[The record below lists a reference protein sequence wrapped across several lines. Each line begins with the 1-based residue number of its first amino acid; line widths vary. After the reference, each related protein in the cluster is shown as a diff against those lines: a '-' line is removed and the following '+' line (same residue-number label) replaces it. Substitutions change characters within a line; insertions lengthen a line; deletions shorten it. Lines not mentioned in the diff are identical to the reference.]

1 MIKDL
6 DAAQVRR
13 FILNAIEEERLPEGA
28 KLPTERSL
36 VEQLNVTRNAVR
48 NALAALESEGHI
60 RRRVGSGT
68 FVARHSEHHRGD
80 TSAVGPHPAE
90 FSPRQLVEAR
100 ITVEPQIA
108 SLAALNA
115 TKADFDRLEE
125 CARNYHRADT
135 VADFDV
141 ADATFHA
148 TIARATNNPL
158 LVRIYQEITIAQ
170 TAADWGGLR
179 HRFLTAERRAASRIE
194 HDRILEALRMRD
206 RNEAAEAVGF
216 HLHEIAAALLRG

>member
-13 FILNAIEEERLPEGA
+13 FILNAIEEEQLPEGA

-36 VEQLNVTRNAVR
+36 VERLNVSRSAVR
-48 NALAALESEGHI
+48 NALAALESEGCV

-68 FVARHSEHHRGD
+68 FVALQNSHANNSHNVAESH
-80 TSAVGPHPAE
+80 TAE
-90 FSPRQLVEAR
+90 FSPRQLIEAR
-100 ITVEPQIA
+100 IAVEPQIA

-125 CARNYHRADT
+125 CAQGYHRADT
-135 VADFDV
+135 VIDFDV
-141 ADATFHA
+141 ADTTFHA

-158 LVRIYQEITIAQ
+158 IIRIYQEITIAQ
-170 TAADWGGLR
+170 TAAHWGGLR
-179 HRFLTAERRAASRIE
+179 HRFLTSDRRIASRVE
-194 HDRILEALRMRD
+194 HDRILKALRMRD
-206 RNEAAEAVGF
+206 SAQAIEAVRF
-216 HLHEIAAALLRG
+216 HLHEIAAALLR

>member
-13 FILNAIEEERLPEGA
+13 FILNAIEEEQLPEGA

-36 VEQLNVTRNAVR
+36 VERLNVSRSAVR
-48 NALAALESEGHI
+48 NALAALESEGCV
-60 RRRVGSGT
+60 RRSVGSGT
-68 FVARHSEHHRGD
+68 FVAHQNSHASNSHNVAEFH
-80 TSAVGPHPAE
+80 TAE
-90 FSPRQLVEAR
+90 FSPRQLIEAR
-100 ITVEPQIA
+100 IAVEPQIA

-125 CARNYHRADT
+125 CAHGYHRADT
-135 VADFDV
+135 VIDFDV
-141 ADATFHA
+141 ADTTFHA

-158 LVRIYQEITIAQ
+158 IIRIYQEITIAQ

-179 HRFLTAERRAASRIE
+179 HRFLTSNRRIASRVE

-206 RNEAAEAVGF
+206 SARAIEAVRF
-216 HLHEIAAALLRG
+216 HLHEIAAALLG

>member
-13 FILNAIEEERLPEGA
+13 FILNAIEEEQLPEGA

-36 VEQLNVTRNAVR
+36 VERLNVSRNAVR
-48 NALAALESEGHI
+48 NALAALETEGAI

-68 FVARHSEHHRGD
+68 FVTRPPNHAPAGQDASGSHH
-80 TSAVGPHPAE
+80 AE
-90 FSPRQLVEAR
+90 FSPRQLVETR
-100 ITVEPQIA
+100 ITIEPQIA
-108 SLAALNA
+108 ALAAITA
-115 TKADFDRLEE
+115 TKADFERLEE
-125 CARNYHRADT
+125 CARSYHRADT

-141 ADATFHA
+141 ADTTFHA

-158 LVRIYQEITIAQ
+158 IIRLYQEITIAQ

-179 HRFLTAERRAASRIE
+179 HRFLNAERRIASRVE

-206 RNEAAEAVGF
+206 SAQAAEAVRF
-216 HLHEIAAALLRG
+216 HLDEIAAALLR

>member
-13 FILNAIEEERLPEGA
+13 FILNAIEEEQLPEGA

-36 VEQLNVTRNAVR
+36 VERLNVSRSAVR
-48 NALAALESEGHI
+48 NALAALESEGCV

-68 FVARHSEHHRGD
+68 FVALQNSHHNSHIAESH
-80 TSAVGPHPAE
+80 TAE
-90 FSPRQLVEAR
+90 FSPRQLIEAR
-100 ITVEPQIA
+100 IAVEPQIA

-125 CARNYHRADT
+125 CAQGYHRADT
-135 VADFDV
+135 IIDFDV
-141 ADATFHA
+141 ADTTFHA

-158 LVRIYQEITIAQ
+158 IIRIYQEITIAQ

-179 HRFLTAERRAASRIE
+179 HRFLTSHRRIASRVE

-206 RNEAAEAVGF
+206 SARAIEAVRF
-216 HLHEIAAALLRG
+216 HLHEIATALLR

>member
-13 FILNAIEEERLPEGA
+13 FILNAIEEEQLPEGA

-36 VEQLNVTRNAVR
+36 VERLNVSRSAVR
-48 NALAALESEGHI
+48 NALATLESEGYV

-68 FVARHSEHHRGD
+68 FVALQNGHVNNSHNVADH
-80 TSAVGPHPAE
+80 AAE
-90 FSPRQLVEAR
+90 FSPRQLIEAR
-100 ITVEPQIA
+100 IAVEPQIA

-125 CARNYHRADT
+125 CARGYHRADT
-135 VADFDV
+135 VIDFDV
-141 ADATFHA
+141 ADTTFHA

-158 LVRIYQEITIAQ
+158 IIRLYQEITIAQ

-179 HRFLTAERRAASRIE
+179 HRFLTSDRRIASRVE

-206 RNEAAEAVGF
+206 SARAMETVRF
-216 HLHEIAAALLRG
+216 HLHEISAALLR